1 MSLIFLST
9 LIEVSVSKELIYRLV
24 GGTYARWPV
33 ASSCGSTDHL
43 LCTTV
48 YACCR
53 VIRGQQVCYVKPQ
66 FIKVRV
72 VLVLFAAFPCRSGT
86 ATAFRFVCMLR
97 AGAVVSSNEDVL
109 FCVDVC
115 YVKARCFIILF
126 LGVCSFVGFAG
137 YPHFSGLPSFYRVI
151 VMVGVGYRVQF
162 N

>member
-97 AGAVVSSNEDVL
+97 AVSSSENVL
-109 FCVDVC
+109 FCVC
-115 YVKARCFIILF
+115 YVKARCFIVPF
-126 LGVCSFVGFAG
+126 MEVCSFVGFVG
-137 YPHFSGLPSFYRVI
+137 YPPFSGFLSFYRVI
-151 VMVGVGYRVQF
+151 IMVGVGYRVQF